1 MPVYAHK
8 QHSLNTVTQT
18 HISIYTLSVIP
29 TRRLCVSICYTK
41 YYVVFSVYVFIP
53 NEHYISLLPI
63 RTKLFVWLEILNV
76 ACQCIAQAEFIYGW
90 LGLFDCVCACVCLCA
105 QWCMWICCEFLT
117 DRLTDIT
124 ENIHVHFQFYLSHTL
139 SSLLLVNSFSVSL
152 VACLSSVRR
161 FVSGCEFILTYWS
174 LRRVTESWII
184 FRCVG
189 S

>member
-29 TRRLCVSICYTK
+29 TRCLCVSICYTK
-41 YYVVFSVYVFIP
+41 YYVVFYVYVFIP

-90 LGLFDCVCACVCLCA
+90 LGLFDCVCACVCACVRDGV
-105 QWCMWICCEFLT
+105 CEFVVSFLLT
-117 DRLTDIT
+117 DWLTLRKIYMYT
-124 ENIHVHFQFYLSHTL
+124 FNSIFPTLFRRYYLLIL
-139 SSLLLVNSFSVSL
+139 SLFHSLLVCLLFVVLWVVVS
-152 VACLSSVRR
+152 SSWLI
-161 FVSGCEFILTYWS
+161 GH
-174 LRRVTESWII
+174 
-184 FRCVG
+184 CVV
-189 S
+189 